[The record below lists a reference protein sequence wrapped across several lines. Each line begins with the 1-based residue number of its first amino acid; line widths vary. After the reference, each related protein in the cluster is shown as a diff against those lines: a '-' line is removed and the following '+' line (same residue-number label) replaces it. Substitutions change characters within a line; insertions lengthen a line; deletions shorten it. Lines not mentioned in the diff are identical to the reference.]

1 MYNIVHYHIEL
12 TLARAGGKAVV
23 YDVSQLPTNIGMDMQ
38 SVMYH
43 LKTDGIIPINS
54 QMEGQEASRFNQ
66 FQQIDFTLSNSVRQ
80 LIELKLMLEQTA
92 GQISGVSPQREGS
105 VSQYEYVGNVQRSV
119 VQSSLSTKGWF
130 YQHNE
135 VKKMVF
141 ERMCNLMKICWSAGK
156 KAGYILGDGGY
167 KFLSVLPDIALND
180 YGVFIGD
187 SGKDD
192 AMKQMVQQMSQ
203 AALQNGSLN
212 MLDAIKVLKADSLN
226 EAETILERGMDSMR
240 KLQQKA
246 QEDAQKQQ
254 MSMQEQA
261 MQQQQMEEQRRNAEL
276 QNKLDIAKIA
286 ADSRVTVAE
295 INQEAKYESEA
306 LKEKAKIELEG
317 IKGSMQEQL
326 NNQQAK

>member
-141 ERMCNLMKICWSAGK
+141 ERMCNLMKICWSEGK